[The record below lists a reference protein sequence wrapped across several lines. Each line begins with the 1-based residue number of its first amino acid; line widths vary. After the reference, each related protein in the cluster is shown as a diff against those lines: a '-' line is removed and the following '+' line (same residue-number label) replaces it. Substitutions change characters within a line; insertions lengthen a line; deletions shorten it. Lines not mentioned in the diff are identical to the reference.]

1 MSKKESK
8 LAFQL
13 FKTINKR
20 IMKPYLFLIF
30 FIFGLIGNAQN
41 AQQAQEIIKEYDL
54 NAIKQLQNK
63 IKTLEDKDKAF
74 AIETANKN
82 GWPIRTVLE
91 NGGVE
96 ELIKIGPKG
105 FPIYRRTDNVD
116 AAVSTRT
123 NFINSGGNLGLNI
136 DGQGM
141 VARVWDGG
149 TVRRTHNGFG
159 SRVQTV
165 DDASGITYSDHAT
178 HVTGTIIAAPWSVAS
193 ENIKGMAP
201 LASAKTFNWTNDESE
216 ALSEAALGMLV
227 SNHSY
232 GVAVAASVPAWYIG
246 SYVDSSRDWDQIA
259 YSAPFYLPV
268 FSAGNDGNNNLNSE
282 PIAVGY
288 DKLIGDKVAKNVLTV
303 ANSSDAIIFP
313 DGTLA
318 SVTLSSDSSQG
329 PTDDRRIKPDIAGNG
344 QGLTS
349 LTALNNTSI
358 NTFSGTSMAAPNVS
372 GTLLL
377 LQQYHYSLHNVFMKA
392 ATLKGLACHTADDA
406 GNAGPDPRFGWGLL
420 NAKKAAETIRDNGL
434 NSWVSEN
441 VLNQGQS
448 YTITA
453 SSSGGPN
460 NPLIAS
466 ITWTDLPGVA
476 NDGTRLPNDLTKALV
491 NDLDIRV
498 TNGSTTHYPWKLQ
511 SNPSDLAL
519 RTGDNNVDNV
529 EVIKIDAPTAGD
541 YTITISH
548 KGNLNTGSQNYSLV
562 ITGASSSI
570 AITSKSPDVVACSNQ
585 NAVYTFD
592 YKQIGT
598 TTTNFTP
605 LGLPAGATATIAPLS
620 LSANGVVTMTI
631 SNISAVQPG
640 IYDIGIQA
648 SNGTET
654 ETRFK
659 KLTVYS
665 TSFEP
670 IALLTPANN
679 AISIGS
685 SVALDWS
692 SNFNSESYNLQ
703 VSTRQDFNSF
713 HTNINLTD
721 SRYLLTNLASE
732 TRYYWR
738 VIPSNRCN
746 AALNAVAQ
754 TFSTG
759 IITCNLVFSA
769 TDFSNAA
776 IDVVANT
783 TASVPIVV
791 SGGITVADLN
801 VALNI
806 THTWIGDMIIT
817 LSGPVSIGRP
827 QIVLFNQP
835 CIGTGPTYPDIQA
848 TLDDSGL
855 TISCAEVSP
864 VVSGTIRPFESLSSI
879 NGLIADGTWTLNVLD
894 VGNQDGGTINSVSL
908 NFCKVTPSAL
918 SSSTNVLNSL
928 RVYPNPTNE
937 IINIDLGDV
946 TGETTYELFDVQGR
960 KVNSKVSSTNFVTLN
975 VENLS
980 EGIYMLKIQNGSD
993 KTTKKVV
1000 INK

>member
-1 MSKKESK
+1 
-8 LAFQL
+8 
-13 FKTINKR
+13 
-20 IMKPYLFLIF
+20 MKPYVLIILFFSVL
-30 FIFGLIGNAQN
+30 LGNAQN
-41 AQQAQEIIKEYDL
+41 SQQIQEITKSYDL
-54 NAIKQLQNK
+54 NAIKLLQGK
-63 IKTLEDKDKAF
+63 IKATEDKDRQF

-82 GWPIRTVLE
+82 GWPIRIDLE

-96 ELIKIGPKG
+96 ELIKIDPNG

-123 NFINSGGNLGLNI
+123 NFINSGGGLGLNI

-149 TVRRTHNGFG
+149 TVRRTHSGFG

-165 DDASGITYSDHAT
+165 DDANGTTFSDHAT
-178 HVTGTIIAAPWSVAS
+178 HVTGTVIATPWNVTS

-201 LASAKTFNWTNDESE
+201 LANAKTFNWTNDESE

-232 GVAVAASVPAWYIG
+232 GVAVAATIPAWYIG

-259 YSAPFYLPV
+259 YSAPYYLPV
-268 FSAGNDGNNNLNSE
+268 FSAGNDGNNNLNAT
-282 PIAVGY
+282 PIAPGF

-318 SVTLSSDSSQG
+318 SVNISSDSSQG

-349 LTALNNTSI
+349 LTATNNTSI
-358 NTFSGTSMAAPNVS
+358 GTFSGTSMAAPNVS

-406 GNAGPDPRFGWGLL
+406 GNVGPDPRFGWGLL
-420 NAKKAAETIRDNGL
+420 NAKKAAESVRDNGL

-441 VLNQGQS
+441 VLNQGQT
-448 YTITA
+448 YTMTVN
-453 SSSGGPN
+453 SSGGSN

-476 NDGTRLPNDLTKALV
+476 NNGSRPANDLTKALV
-491 NDLDIRV
+491 NDLDIRIS
-498 TNGSTTHYPWKLQ
+498 NGSTTYFPWKLQ
-511 SNPSDLAL
+511 SNPTDLAI
-519 RTGDNNVDNV
+519 RTADNDVDNV
-529 EVIKIDAPTAGD
+529 EVIKIDAPAAGN

-548 KGNLNTGSQNYSLV
+548 KGNLSSGTQHYSLIV
-562 ITGASSSI
+562 TGLASNI
-570 AITSKSPDVVACSNQ
+570 AITSKSADVVACSNQ
-585 NAVYTFD
+585 SAVYTFD
-592 YKQIGT
+592 YKQVGS
-598 TTTNFTP
+598 TTTNFSAV
-605 LGLPAGATATIAPLS
+605 GLPAGATASIFPQS

-631 SNISAVQPG
+631 SNLPGVQPG
-640 IYDIGIQA
+640 IYDIGIEA

-654 ETRFK
+654 ETRYK

-670 IALLTPANN
+670 IALLTPTNN
-679 AISIGS
+679 SNSIGS
-685 SVALDWS
+685 SVVLDWS
-692 SNFNSESYNLQ
+692 SNFNSENYNLQ
-703 VSTRQDFNSF
+703 VSTRPDFSSF
-713 HTNINLTD
+713 HTNIDLTD
-721 SRYLLTNLASE
+721 STYLLTGLSSE

-746 AALNAVAQ
+746 TATNVASQ
-754 TFSTG
+754 TFNTG
-759 IITCNLVFSA
+759 IITCNLVFAA

-776 IDVVANT
+776 IDIVPNS

-791 SGGITVADLN
+791 SGGITIADLN
-801 VALNI
+801 VTLDI

-817 LSGPVSIGRP
+817 LSGPASIGRP
-827 QIVLFNQP
+827 EITLFNQP

-848 TLDDSGL
+848 TLDDSGQS
-855 TISCAEVSP
+855 ISCAEVAP
-864 VVSGTIRPFESLSSI
+864 IVSGTIRPFESLSSI
-879 NGLIADGTWTLNVLD
+879 NGLVADGTWTLNILD
-894 VGNQDGGTINSVSL
+894 VGNQDGGTINAVSL
-908 NFCKVTPSAL
+908 NFCKVIPSILNANTNTFNAL
-918 SSSTNVLNSL
+918 KI
-928 RVYPNPTNE
+928 YPNPAKGFVT
-937 IINIDLGDV
+937 IDLAGSV
-946 TGETTYELFDVQGR
+946 NGETTYELFDVQGR
-960 KVNSKVSSTNFVTLN
+960 KVISKVSSSDLETLN

-980 EGIYMLKIQNGSD
+980 DGIYMLTLQNGSN

>member
-1 MSKKESK
+1 
-8 LAFQL
+8 
-13 FKTINKR
+13 
-20 IMKPYLFLIF
+20 MKPYVLIF
-30 FIFGLIGNAQN
+30 LFFSVLLGNAQN
-41 AQQAQEIIKEYDL
+41 SQQIQEITKSYDL
-54 NAIKQLQNK
+54 NAIKLLQGK
-63 IKTLEDKDKAF
+63 IKATEDIDRQF

-82 GWPIRTVLE
+82 GWPIRIDLE

-96 ELIKIGPKG
+96 ELIKIDPKG

-123 NFINSGGNLGLNI
+123 NFINSGGGLGLNI

-159 SRVQTV
+159 SRVQTI
-165 DDASGITYSDHAT
+165 DDAAGTTFNDHST
-178 HVTGTIIAAPWSVAS
+178 HVTGTIIASPWNVAS

-201 LASAKTFNWTNDESE
+201 LANAKTYNWTNDVSE
-216 ALSEAALGMLV
+216 ALSEVALGMLV

-232 GVAVAASVPAWYIG
+232 GVAVSATIPAWYIG
-246 SYVDSSRDWDQIA
+246 SYVDSSRDWDQTA
-259 YSAPFYLPV
+259 YLAPYYLPV
-268 FSAGNDGNNNLNSE
+268 FSAGNDGNNNLNAT
-282 PIAVGY
+282 PIAPGF

-318 SVTLSSDSSQG
+318 SVNIISDSSQG
-329 PTDDRRIKPDIAGNG
+329 PSDDRRIKPDIAGNG

-392 ATLKGLACHTADDA
+392 ATLKGIACHTADDA
-406 GNAGPDPRFGWGLL
+406 GNVGPDPRFGWGLL

-441 VLNQGQS
+441 VLNQGQT
-448 YTITA
+448 YTMTVN
-453 SSSGGPN
+453 SSGGPN

-476 NDGTRLPNDLTKALV
+476 NNGSRPANDLTKALV
-491 NDLDIRV
+491 NDLDIRIS
-498 TNGSTTHYPWKLQ
+498 NGSTTYFPWKLQ
-511 SNPSDLAL
+511 SNPTDLAI
-519 RTGDNNVDNV
+519 RTADNDVDNV
-529 EVIKIDAPTAGD
+529 EVIKIDAPAAGN

-548 KGNLNTGSQNYSLV
+548 KGNLSSGSQHYSLV
-562 ITGASSSI
+562 ITGLASNI
-570 AITSKSPDVVACSNQ
+570 AITSKSADVVACSDQ
-585 NAVYTFD
+585 SAVYTFD
-592 YKQIGT
+592 YKQVGS
-598 TTTNFTP
+598 TTTNFSAI
-605 LGLPAGATATIAPLS
+605 GLPTGATASVFPQS
-620 LSANGVVTMTI
+620 LSTNGVVTMTI
-631 SNISAVQPG
+631 SNLPSVQPG

-654 ETRFK
+654 ETRLK

-670 IALLTPANN
+670 IALLIPVNN
-679 AISIGS
+679 SNSIGS
-685 SVALDWS
+685 SVVLDWS
-692 SNFNSESYNLQ
+692 SNFNSENYNLQ
-703 VSTRQDFNSF
+703 VSTRPDFSSF
-713 HTNINLTD
+713 HTNIDLTD
-721 SRYLLTNLASE
+721 STYLLTGLSSE

-746 AALNAVAQ
+746 AATNVASQ
-754 TFSTG
+754 TFNTG
-759 IITCNLVFSA
+759 IITCNLVFAA

-776 IDVVANT
+776 IDVVPNS

-791 SGGITVADLN
+791 SGGITIADLN
-801 VALNI
+801 VTLDI

-817 LSGPVSIGRP
+817 LSGPASIGRP
-827 QIVLFNQP
+827 EITLFNQP

-848 TLDDSGL
+848 TLDDSGQS
-855 TISCAEVSP
+855 ISCAEVAP
-864 VVSGTIRPFESLSSI
+864 IVSGTIRPFESLSSI
-879 NGLIADGTWTLNVLD
+879 NGLVADGTWTLNILD
-894 VGNQDGGTINSVSL
+894 VGNQDGGTINAVSL
-908 NFCKVTPSAL
+908 NFCKVIPSNLNANINTFNAL
-918 SSSTNVLNSL
+918 KI
-928 RVYPNPTNE
+928 YPNPAKDFVT
-937 IINIDLGDV
+937 IDLAGSV
-946 TGETTYELFDVQGR
+946 NGETTYELFDVQGR
-960 KVNSKVSSTNFVTLN
+960 KVISKVSSSDLETLN

-980 EGIYMLKIQNGSD
+980 DGIYMLTLQNGSN

>member
-1 MSKKESK
+1 
-8 LAFQL
+8 
-13 FKTINKR
+13 
-20 IMKPYLFLIF
+20 MKPYVLIILFFSVL
-30 FIFGLIGNAQN
+30 LGNAQN
-41 AQQAQEIIKEYDL
+41 SQQIQEITKSYDL
-54 NAIKQLQNK
+54 NAIKLLQGK
-63 IKTLEDKDKAF
+63 IKATEDKDRQF

-82 GWPIRTVLE
+82 GWPIRIDLE

-96 ELIKIGPKG
+96 ELIKIDPNG

-123 NFINSGGNLGLNI
+123 NFINSGGGLGLNI

-149 TVRRTHNGFG
+149 TVRRTHSGFG

-165 DDASGITYSDHAT
+165 DDANGTTFSDHAT
-178 HVTGTIIAAPWSVAS
+178 HVTGTVIATPWNVTS

-201 LASAKTFNWTNDESE
+201 LANAKTFNWTNDESE

-232 GVAVAASVPAWYIG
+232 GVAVAATIPAWYIG

-259 YSAPFYLPV
+259 YSAPYYLPV
-268 FSAGNDGNNNLNSE
+268 FSAGNDGNNNLNAT
-282 PIAVGY
+282 PIAPGF

-318 SVTLSSDSSQG
+318 SVNISSDSSQG

-349 LTALNNTSI
+349 LTATNNTSI
-358 NTFSGTSMAAPNVS
+358 GTFSGTSMAAPNVS

-406 GNAGPDPRFGWGLL
+406 GNVGPDPRFGWGLL
-420 NAKKAAETIRDNGL
+420 NAKKAAESVRDNGL

-441 VLNQGQS
+441 VLNQGQT
-448 YTITA
+448 YTMTVN
-453 SSSGGPN
+453 SSGGSN

-476 NDGTRLPNDLTKALV
+476 NNGSRPANDLTKALV
-491 NDLDIRV
+491 NDLDIRIS
-498 TNGSTTHYPWKLQ
+498 NGSTTYFPWKLQ
-511 SNPSDLAL
+511 SNPTDLAI
-519 RTGDNNVDNV
+519 RTADNDVDNV
-529 EVIKIDAPTAGD
+529 EVIKIDAPAAGN

-548 KGNLNTGSQNYSLV
+548 KGNLSSGTQHYSLIV
-562 ITGASSSI
+562 TGLASNI
-570 AITSKSPDVVACSNQ
+570 AITSKSADVVACSNQ
-585 NAVYTFD
+585 SAVYTFD
-592 YKQIGT
+592 YKQVDS
-598 TTTNFTP
+598 TTTNFSAV
-605 LGLPAGATATIAPLS
+605 GLPAGATASIFPQS

-631 SNISAVQPG
+631 SNLPGVQPG

-654 ETRFK
+654 ETRYK

-670 IALLTPANN
+670 IALLTPTNN
-679 AISIGS
+679 SNSIGS
-685 SVALDWS
+685 SVVLDWS
-692 SNFNSESYNLQ
+692 SNFNSENYNLQ
-703 VSTRQDFNSF
+703 VSTRPDFSSF
-713 HTNINLTD
+713 HTNIDLTD
-721 SRYLLTNLASE
+721 STYLLTGLSSE

-746 AALNAVAQ
+746 TATNVASQ
-754 TFSTG
+754 TFNTG
-759 IITCNLVFSA
+759 IITCNLVFAA

-776 IDVVANT
+776 IDIVPNS

-791 SGGITVADLN
+791 SGGITIADLN
-801 VALNI
+801 VTLDI

-817 LSGPVSIGRP
+817 LSGPASIGRP
-827 QIVLFNQP
+827 EITLFNQP

-848 TLDDSGL
+848 TLDDSGQS
-855 TISCAEVSP
+855 ISCAEVAP
-864 VVSGTIRPFESLSSI
+864 IVSGTIRPFESLSSI
-879 NGLIADGTWTLNVLD
+879 NGLVADGTWTLNILD
-894 VGNQDGGTINSVSL
+894 VGNQDGGTINAVSL
-908 NFCKVTPSAL
+908 NFCKVIPSILNANTNTFNAL
-918 SSSTNVLNSL
+918 KI
-928 RVYPNPTNE
+928 YPNPAKGFVT
-937 IINIDLGDV
+937 IDLAGSV
-946 TGETTYELFDVQGR
+946 NGETTYELFDVQGR
-960 KVNSKVSSTNFVTLN
+960 KVISKVSSSDLETLN

-980 EGIYMLKIQNGSD
+980 DGIYMLTLQNGSN

>member
-1 MSKKESK
+1 
-8 LAFQL
+8 
-13 FKTINKR
+13 
-20 IMKPYLFLIF
+20 MKPYVLIILFFSVL
-30 FIFGLIGNAQN
+30 LGNAQN
-41 AQQAQEIIKEYDL
+41 SQQIQEITKSYDL
-54 NAIKQLQNK
+54 NAIKLLQGK
-63 IKTLEDKDKAF
+63 IKATEDKDRQF

-82 GWPIRTVLE
+82 GWPIRIDLE

-96 ELIKIGPKG
+96 ELIKIDPNG

-123 NFINSGGNLGLNI
+123 NFINSGGGLGLNI

-149 TVRRTHNGFG
+149 TVRRTHSGFG

-165 DDASGITYSDHAT
+165 DDANGTTFSDHAT
-178 HVTGTIIAAPWSVAS
+178 HVTGTVIATPWNVTS

-201 LASAKTFNWTNDESE
+201 LANAKTFNWTNDESE

-232 GVAVAASVPAWYIG
+232 GVAVAATIPAWYIG

-259 YSAPFYLPV
+259 YSAPYYLPV
-268 FSAGNDGNNNLNSE
+268 FSAGNDGNNNLNAT
-282 PIAVGY
+282 PIAPGF

-318 SVTLSSDSSQG
+318 SVNISSDSSQG

-349 LTALNNTSI
+349 LTATNNTSI
-358 NTFSGTSMAAPNVS
+358 GTFSGTSMAAPNVS

-406 GNAGPDPRFGWGLL
+406 GNVGPDPRFGWGLL
-420 NAKKAAETIRDNGL
+420 NAKKAAESVRDNGL

-441 VLNQGQS
+441 VLNQGQT
-448 YTITA
+448 YTMTVN
-453 SSSGGPN
+453 SSGGSN

-476 NDGTRLPNDLTKALV
+476 NNGSRPANDLTKALV
-491 NDLDIRV
+491 NDLDIRIS
-498 TNGSTTHYPWKLQ
+498 NGSTTYFPWKLQ
-511 SNPSDLAL
+511 SNPTDLAI
-519 RTGDNNVDNV
+519 RTADNDVDNV
-529 EVIKIDAPTAGD
+529 EVIKIDAPAAGN

-548 KGNLNTGSQNYSLV
+548 KGNLSSGTQHYSLIV
-562 ITGASSSI
+562 TGLASNI
-570 AITSKSPDVVACSNQ
+570 AITSKSADVVACSNQ
-585 NAVYTFD
+585 SAVYTFD
-592 YKQIGT
+592 YKQVGS
-598 TTTNFTP
+598 TTTNFSAV
-605 LGLPAGATATIAPLS
+605 GLPAGATASIFPQS

-631 SNISAVQPG
+631 SNLPGVQPG

-654 ETRFK
+654 ETRYK

-670 IALLTPANN
+670 IALLTPTNN
-679 AISIGS
+679 SNSIGS
-685 SVALDWS
+685 SVVLDWS
-692 SNFNSESYNLQ
+692 SNFNSENYNLQ
-703 VSTRQDFNSF
+703 VSTRPDFSSF
-713 HTNINLTD
+713 HTNIDLTD
-721 SRYLLTNLASE
+721 STYLLTGLSSE

-746 AALNAVAQ
+746 TATNVASQ
-754 TFSTG
+754 TFNTG
-759 IITCNLVFSA
+759 IITCNLVFAA

-776 IDVVANT
+776 IDVVPNS

-791 SGGITVADLN
+791 SGGITIADLN
-801 VALNI
+801 VTLDI

-817 LSGPVSIGRP
+817 LSGPASIGRP
-827 QIVLFNQP
+827 EITLFNQP

-848 TLDDSGL
+848 TLDDSGQS
-855 TISCAEVSP
+855 IICAEVAP
-864 VVSGTIRPFESLSSI
+864 IVSGTIRPFESLSSI
-879 NGLIADGTWTLNVLD
+879 NGLVADGTWTLNILD
-894 VGNQDGGTINSVSL
+894 VGNQDGGTINAVSL
-908 NFCKVTPSAL
+908 NFCKVIPSILNANTNTFNAL
-918 SSSTNVLNSL
+918 KI
-928 RVYPNPTNE
+928 YPNPAKGFVT
-937 IINIDLGDV
+937 IDLAGSV
-946 TGETTYELFDVQGR
+946 NGETTYELFDVQGR
-960 KVNSKVSSTNFVTLN
+960 KVISKVSSSDLETLN

-980 EGIYMLKIQNGSD
+980 DGIYMLTLQNGSN

>member
-1 MSKKESK
+1 
-8 LAFQL
+8 
-13 FKTINKR
+13 
-20 IMKPYLFLIF
+20 MKPYLFII
-30 FIFGLIGNAQN
+30 FIFSGLLGNAQN
-41 AQQAQEIIKEYDL
+41 TKQIQEITKDYDL
-54 NAIKQLQNK
+54 PAITALQK
-63 IKTLEDKDKAF
+63 KTKEIEDKDRQF
-74 AIETANKN
+74 AVETANKN
-82 GWPIRTVLE
+82 GWPIRIELE
-91 NGGVE
+91 NGGFE
-96 ELIKIGPKG
+96 ELIKIDPKG

-123 NFINSGGNLGLNI
+123 NFINSGGGLGLSI

-149 TVRRTHNGFG
+149 TVRRTHSGFG

-165 DDASGITYSDHAT
+165 DDANGTTYSDHAT
-178 HVTGTIIAAPWSVAS
+178 HVTGTIIATPWNVTS

-201 LASAKTFNWTNDESE
+201 LANAKTFNWTNDESE
-216 ALSEAALGMLV
+216 ALSEVALGMLV

-246 SYVDSSRDWDQIA
+246 SYVDSSRDWDRIA
-259 YSAPFYLPV
+259 YLAPYYLPV
-268 FSAGNDGNNNLNSE
+268 FSAGNDGNNNLNAT
-282 PIAVGY
+282 PIAPGF

-318 SVTLSSDSSQG
+318 SVNISSDSSQG

-349 LTALNNTSI
+349 LTATNNTSVA
-358 NTFSGTSMAAPNVS
+358 TFSGTSMAAPNVS

-392 ATLKGLACHTADDA
+392 ATLKGIACHTADDS
-406 GNAGPDPRFGWGLL
+406 GNVGPDPRFGWGLL

-441 VLNQGQS
+441 VLNQGQT
-448 YTITA
+448 YTMTVN
-453 SSSGGPN
+453 SSGGPN

-466 ITWTDLPGVA
+466 ITWTDLAGVA
-476 NDGTRLPNDLTKALV
+476 NDGTRPANDPTKALV
-491 NDLDIRV
+491 NDLDIRIS
-498 TNGSTTHYPWKLQ
+498 NGSTTYFPWKLQ
-511 SNPSDLAL
+511 NNPTDLAV
-519 RTGDNNVDNV
+519 RTGDNDVDNV
-529 EVIKIDAPTAGD
+529 EVIKIDAPTAGN

-548 KGNLNTGSQNYSLV
+548 KGTLSSGPQQYSLV
-562 ITGASSSI
+562 VTGAASSI
-570 AITSKSPDVVACSNQ
+570 AITSKSTDVVACSNQ
-585 NAVYTFD
+585 TAVYTFD
-592 YKQIGT
+592 YKQLGS
-598 TTTNFTP
+598 TTTNFSAI
-605 LGLPAGATATIAPLS
+605 GLPTGATATISPQS

-631 SNISAVQPG
+631 SNLPAVQPG

-654 ETRFK
+654 ETRYK

-665 TSFEP
+665 TVFEP
-670 IALLTPANN
+670 IALLTPTNN
-679 AISIGS
+679 ANSVGS
-685 SVALDWS
+685 SVVLDWS

-703 VSTRQDFNSF
+703 VSTRPDFSSF
-713 HTNINLTD
+713 HTNIDLTE
-721 SRYLLTNLASE
+721 STYFLMGLSSE

-746 AALNAVAQ
+746 AATTVASQ
-754 TFSTG
+754 TFNTG
-759 IITCNLVFSA
+759 IITCNLVFAA

-776 IDVVANT
+776 IDVVANSS
-783 TASVPIVV
+783 ASVPIVV
-791 SGGITVADLN
+791 SGGITIADLN
-801 VALNI
+801 VTLNI

-817 LSGPVSIGRP
+817 LSGPASIGRP
-827 QIVLFNQP
+827 EITLFNQP

-848 TLDDSGL
+848 TLDDSGQS
-855 TISCAEVSP
+855 ISCAEVAP
-864 VVSGTIRPFESLSSI
+864 IVSGTIRPFESFSSL
-879 NGLIADGTWTLNVLD
+879 NGLVADGTWTLNVLD

-918 SSSTNVLNSL
+918 HSSDNVFTALKI
-928 RVYPNPTNE
+928 YPNPAKGFVTV
-937 IINIDLGDV
+937 DLAGSV
-946 TGETTYELFDVQGR
+946 NGETTYELFDVQGR
-960 KVNSKVSSTNFVTLN
+960 KVISKVSSTNLETLN
-975 VENLS
+975 IENLS
-980 EGIYMLKIQNGSD
+980 DGIYMLTIQNGSN
-993 KTTKKVV
+993 KTTKKLM

>member
-1 MSKKESK
+1 
-8 LAFQL
+8 
-13 FKTINKR
+13 
-20 IMKPYLFLIF
+20 MKPYVLIILFFSVL
-30 FIFGLIGNAQN
+30 LGNAQN
-41 AQQAQEIIKEYDL
+41 SQQIQEITKSYDL
-54 NAIKQLQNK
+54 NAIKLLQGK
-63 IKTLEDKDKAF
+63 IKATEDKDRQF

-82 GWPIRTVLE
+82 GWPIRIDLE

-96 ELIKIGPKG
+96 ELIKIDPNG

-123 NFINSGGNLGLNI
+123 NFINSGGGLGLNI

-149 TVRRTHNGFG
+149 TVRRTHSGFG

-165 DDASGITYSDHAT
+165 DDANGTTFSDHAT
-178 HVTGTIIAAPWSVAS
+178 HVTGTVIATPWNVTS

-201 LASAKTFNWTNDESE
+201 LANAKTFNWTNDESE

-232 GVAVAASVPAWYIG
+232 GVAVAATIPAWYIG

-259 YSAPFYLPV
+259 YSAPYYLPV
-268 FSAGNDGNNNLNSE
+268 FSAGNDGNNNLNAT
-282 PIAVGY
+282 PIAPGF

-318 SVTLSSDSSQG
+318 SVNISSDSSQG

-349 LTALNNTSI
+349 LTATNNTSI
-358 NTFSGTSMAAPNVS
+358 GTFSGTSMAAPNVS

-406 GNAGPDPRFGWGLL
+406 GNVGPDPRFGWGLL
-420 NAKKAAETIRDNGL
+420 NAKKAAESVRDNGL

-441 VLNQGQS
+441 VLNQGQT
-448 YTITA
+448 YTMTVN
-453 SSSGGPN
+453 SSGGSN

-476 NDGTRLPNDLTKALV
+476 NNGSRPANDLTKALV
-491 NDLDIRV
+491 NDLDIRIS
-498 TNGSTTHYPWKLQ
+498 NGSTTYFPWKLQ
-511 SNPSDLAL
+511 SNPTDLAI
-519 RTGDNNVDNV
+519 RTADNDVDNV
-529 EVIKIDAPTAGD
+529 EVIKIDAPAAGN

-548 KGNLNTGSQNYSLV
+548 KGNLSSGTQHYSLIV
-562 ITGASSSI
+562 TGLASNI
-570 AITSKSPDVVACSNQ
+570 AITSKSADVVACSNQ
-585 NAVYTFD
+585 SAVYTFD
-592 YKQIGT
+592 YKQVDS
-598 TTTNFTP
+598 TTTNFSAV
-605 LGLPAGATATIAPLS
+605 GLPAGATASIFPQS

-631 SNISAVQPG
+631 SNLPGVQPG

-654 ETRFK
+654 ETRYK

-670 IALLTPANN
+670 IALLTPTNN
-679 AISIGS
+679 SNSIGS
-685 SVALDWS
+685 SVVLDWS
-692 SNFNSESYNLQ
+692 SNFNSENYNLQ
-703 VSTRQDFNSF
+703 VSTRPDFSSF
-713 HTNINLTD
+713 HTNIDLTD
-721 SRYLLTNLASE
+721 STYLLTGLSSE

-746 AALNAVAQ
+746 TATNVASQ
-754 TFSTG
+754 TFNTG
-759 IITCNLVFSA
+759 IITCNLVFAA

-776 IDVVANT
+776 IDIVPNS

-791 SGGITVADLN
+791 SGGITIADLN
-801 VALNI
+801 VTLDI

-817 LSGPVSIGRP
+817 LSGPASIGRP
-827 QIVLFNQP
+827 EITLFNQP

-848 TLDDSGL
+848 TLDDSGQS
-855 TISCAEVSP
+855 ISCAEVAP
-864 VVSGTIRPFESLSSI
+864 IVSGTIRPFESLSSI
-879 NGLIADGTWTLNVLD
+879 NGLVADGTWTLNILD
-894 VGNQDGGTINSVSL
+894 VGNQDGGTINAVSL
-908 NFCKVTPSAL
+908 NFCKVIPSILNANTNTFNAL
-918 SSSTNVLNSL
+918 KI
-928 RVYPNPTNE
+928 YPNPAKGFVT
-937 IINIDLGDV
+937 IDLAGRV
-946 TGETTYELFDVQGR
+946 NGETTYELFDVQGR
-960 KVNSKVSSTNFVTLN
+960 KVISKVSSSDLETLN

-980 EGIYMLKIQNGSD
+980 DGIYMLTLQNGSN

>member
-1 MSKKESK
+1 
-8 LAFQL
+8 
-13 FKTINKR
+13 
-20 IMKPYLFLIF
+20 MKPYVLIILFFSVL
-30 FIFGLIGNAQN
+30 LGNAQN
-41 AQQAQEIIKEYDL
+41 SQQIQEITKSYDL
-54 NAIKQLQNK
+54 NAIKLLQGK
-63 IKTLEDKDKAF
+63 IKATEDKDRQF

-82 GWPIRTVLE
+82 GWPIRIDLE

-96 ELIKIGPKG
+96 ELIKIDPNG

-123 NFINSGGNLGLNI
+123 NFINSGGGLGLNI

-149 TVRRTHNGFG
+149 TVRRTHSGFG

-165 DDASGITYSDHAT
+165 DDANGTTFSDHAT
-178 HVTGTIIAAPWSVAS
+178 HVTGTVIATPWNVTS

-201 LASAKTFNWTNDESE
+201 LANAKTFNWTNDESE

-232 GVAVAASVPAWYIG
+232 GVAVAATIPAWYIG

-259 YSAPFYLPV
+259 YSAPYYLPV
-268 FSAGNDGNNNLNSE
+268 FSAGNDGNNNLNAT
-282 PIAVGY
+282 PIAPGF

-318 SVTLSSDSSQG
+318 SVNISSDSSQG

-349 LTALNNTSI
+349 LTATNNTSI
-358 NTFSGTSMAAPNVS
+358 GTFSGTSMAAPNVS

-406 GNAGPDPRFGWGLL
+406 GNVGPDPRFGWGLL
-420 NAKKAAETIRDNGL
+420 NAKKAAESVRDNGL

-441 VLNQGQS
+441 VLNQGQT
-448 YTITA
+448 YTMTVN
-453 SSSGGPN
+453 SSGGSN

-476 NDGTRLPNDLTKALV
+476 NNGSRPANDLTKALV
-491 NDLDIRV
+491 NDLDIRIS
-498 TNGSTTHYPWKLQ
+498 NGSTTYFPWKLQ
-511 SNPSDLAL
+511 SNPTDLAI
-519 RTGDNNVDNV
+519 RTADNDVDNV
-529 EVIKIDAPTAGD
+529 EVIKIDAPAAGN

-548 KGNLNTGSQNYSLV
+548 KGNLSSGTQHYSLIV
-562 ITGASSSI
+562 TGLASNI
-570 AITSKSPDVVACSNQ
+570 AITSKSADVVACSNQ
-585 NAVYTFD
+585 SAVYTFD
-592 YKQIGT
+592 YKQVGS
-598 TTTNFTP
+598 TTTNFSAV
-605 LGLPAGATATIAPLS
+605 GLPAGATASIFPQS

-631 SNISAVQPG
+631 SNLPGVQPG

-670 IALLTPANN
+670 IALLTPTNN
-679 AISIGS
+679 SNSIGS
-685 SVALDWS
+685 SVVLDWS
-692 SNFNSESYNLQ
+692 SNFNSENYNLQ
-703 VSTRQDFNSF
+703 VSTRPDFSSF
-713 HTNINLTD
+713 HTNIDLTD
-721 SRYLLTNLASE
+721 STYLLTGLSSE

-746 AALNAVAQ
+746 TATNVASQ
-754 TFSTG
+754 TFNTG
-759 IITCNLVFSA
+759 IITCNLVFAA

-776 IDVVANT
+776 IDVVPNS

-791 SGGITVADLN
+791 SGGITIADLN
-801 VALNI
+801 VTLDI

-817 LSGPVSIGRP
+817 LSGPASIGRP
-827 QIVLFNQP
+827 EITLFNQP

-848 TLDDSGL
+848 TLDDSGQS
-855 TISCAEVSP
+855 ISCAEVAP
-864 VVSGTIRPFESLSSI
+864 IVSGTIRPFESLSSI
-879 NGLIADGTWTLNVLD
+879 NGLVADGTWTLNILD
-894 VGNQDGGTINSVSL
+894 VGNQDGGTINAVSL
-908 NFCKVTPSAL
+908 NFCKVIPSILNANTNTFNAL
-918 SSSTNVLNSL
+918 KI
-928 RVYPNPTNE
+928 YPNPAKGFVT
-937 IINIDLGDV
+937 IDLAGSV
-946 TGETTYELFDVQGR
+946 NGETTYELFDVQGR
-960 KVNSKVSSTNFVTLN
+960 KVISKVSSSDLETLN

-980 EGIYMLKIQNGSD
+980 DGIYMLTLQNGSN

>member
-1 MSKKESK
+1 
-8 LAFQL
+8 
-13 FKTINKR
+13 
-20 IMKPYLFLIF
+20 MKPYVLIILFFSVL
-30 FIFGLIGNAQN
+30 LGNAQN
-41 AQQAQEIIKEYDL
+41 SQQIQEITKSYDL
-54 NAIKQLQNK
+54 NAIKLLQGK
-63 IKTLEDKDKAF
+63 IKATEDKDRQF

-82 GWPIRTVLE
+82 GWPIRIDLE

-96 ELIKIGPKG
+96 ELIKIDPNG

-123 NFINSGGNLGLNI
+123 NFINSGGGLGLNI

-149 TVRRTHNGFG
+149 TVRRTHSGFG

-165 DDASGITYSDHAT
+165 DDANGTTFSDHAT
-178 HVTGTIIAAPWSVAS
+178 HVTGTVIATPWNVTS

-201 LASAKTFNWTNDESE
+201 LANAKTFNWTNDESE

-232 GVAVAASVPAWYIG
+232 GVAVAATIPAWYIG

-259 YSAPFYLPV
+259 YSAPYYLPV
-268 FSAGNDGNNNLNSE
+268 FSAGNDGNNNLNAT
-282 PIAVGY
+282 PIAPGF

-318 SVTLSSDSSQG
+318 SVNISSDSSQG

-349 LTALNNTSI
+349 LTATNNTSI
-358 NTFSGTSMAAPNVS
+358 GTFSGTSMAAPNVS

-406 GNAGPDPRFGWGLL
+406 GNVGPDPRFGWGLL
-420 NAKKAAETIRDNGL
+420 NAKKAAESVRDNGL

-441 VLNQGQS
+441 VLNQGQT
-448 YTITA
+448 YTMTVN
-453 SSSGGPN
+453 SSGGSN
-460 NPLIAS
+460 NPLIVS

-476 NDGTRLPNDLTKALV
+476 NNGSRPANDLTKALV
-491 NDLDIRV
+491 NDLDIRIS
-498 TNGSTTHYPWKLQ
+498 NGSTTYFPWKLQ
-511 SNPSDLAL
+511 SNPTDLAI
-519 RTGDNNVDNV
+519 RTADNDVDNV
-529 EVIKIDAPTAGD
+529 EVIKIDAPAAGN

-548 KGNLNTGSQNYSLV
+548 KGNLSSGTQHYSLIV
-562 ITGASSSI
+562 TGLASNI
-570 AITSKSPDVVACSNQ
+570 AITSKSADVVACSNQ
-585 NAVYTFD
+585 SAVYTFD
-592 YKQIGT
+592 YKQVGS
-598 TTTNFTP
+598 TTTNFSAV
-605 LGLPAGATATIAPLS
+605 GLPAGATASIFPQS

-631 SNISAVQPG
+631 SNLPGVQPG

-654 ETRFK
+654 ETRYK

-670 IALLTPANN
+670 IALLTPTNN
-679 AISIGS
+679 SNSIGS
-685 SVALDWS
+685 SVVLDWS
-692 SNFNSESYNLQ
+692 SNFNSENYNLQ
-703 VSTRQDFNSF
+703 VSTRPDFSSF
-713 HTNINLTD
+713 HTNIDLTD
-721 SRYLLTNLASE
+721 STYLLTGLSSE

-746 AALNAVAQ
+746 TATNVASQ
-754 TFSTG
+754 TFNTG
-759 IITCNLVFSA
+759 IITCNLVFAA

-776 IDVVANT
+776 IDIVPNS

-791 SGGITVADLN
+791 SGGITIADLN
-801 VALNI
+801 VTLDI

-817 LSGPVSIGRP
+817 LSGPASIGRP
-827 QIVLFNQP
+827 EITLFNQP

-848 TLDDSGL
+848 TLDDSGQS
-855 TISCAEVSP
+855 ISCAEVAP
-864 VVSGTIRPFESLSSI
+864 IVSGTIRPFESLSSI
-879 NGLIADGTWTLNVLD
+879 NGLVADGTWTLNILD
-894 VGNQDGGTINSVSL
+894 VGNQDGGTINAVSL
-908 NFCKVTPSAL
+908 NFCKVIPSILNANTNTFNAL
-918 SSSTNVLNSL
+918 KI
-928 RVYPNPTNE
+928 YPNPAKGFVT
-937 IINIDLGDV
+937 IDLAGSV
-946 TGETTYELFDVQGR
+946 NGETTYELFDVQGR
-960 KVNSKVSSTNFVTLN
+960 KVISKVSSSDLETLN

-980 EGIYMLKIQNGSD
+980 DGIYMLTLQNGSN